1 MSKRILERELST
13 PFINSCEA
21 YFNSDPVNI
30 FKRNCINAVGSS
42 LLSTNSKR
50 LNEIS
55 YTFLN
60 SVKKKG
66 VKATNQ
72 GDSGRCWMFSGLNTL
87 RHLIINDLEISD
99 FEFSQ
104 VYLFFW
110 DKFERSN
117 SYLLWF
123 IEHPEDTI
131 GSKGYDYMVD
141 CYMSDGGYWNTF
153 ANLVN
158 KYGLLPKDSMK
169 ETYQSES
176 SGKMNQIIKERLESS
191 INTFLK
197 QGDKLTV
204 EDKHKLRESV
214 LKEIYC
220 TLVKFLGEPPKKFN
234 VIFENDK
241 CQDCDPIILCD
252 ESPKNMLTRVIG
264 NCDMNNDFVMLMN
277 CPTSD
282 MKFYKKY
289 RIKYSSNVY
298 GGSDCVFINLPINEL
313 SKYTMKSV
321 SKGFP
326 VWFAGDISHSFN
338 YQYSALDDKLDDK
351 DKLFGCVEKFGKGER
366 ISLRN
371 IQASHAMTITGFNVD
386 KKGVVTEWQ
395 VENSWGYQDSNTPGL
410 DGFLYMSS
418 SWFNKYVVEVV
429 VQKRYLSRTVMKIV
443 ESDDVIDLNPWD
455 SYTPSLLVGGKGR
468 GQAPNGYLK

>member
-1 MSKRILERELST
+1 MSKRIREEELST
-13 PFINSCEA
+13 PFIKSCEA

-72 GDSGRCWMFSGLNTL
+72 GDSGRCWMFSGLNIF

-123 IEHPEDTI
+123 IEHPEETI
-131 GSKGYDYMVD
+131 GSKAYDFMVD
-141 CYMSDGGYWNTF
+141 CYMSDGGYWSTF

-169 ETYQSES
+169 ETYHSES
-176 SGKMNQIIKERLESS
+176 SGKINQIIKERLEST

-197 QGDKLTV
+197 QSGKLTV
-204 EDKHKLRESV
+204 EDKHKIRESV

-220 TLVKFLGEPPKKFN
+220 TLVKFLGEPPK
-234 VIFENDK
+234 
-241 CQDCDPIILCD
+241 
-252 ESPKNMLTRVIG
+252 
-264 NCDMNNDFVMLMN
+264 
-277 CPTSD
+277 
-282 MKFYKKY
+282 
-289 RIKYSSNVY
+289 
-298 GGSDCVFINLPINEL
+298 
-313 SKYTMKSV
+313 
-321 SKGFP
+321 
-326 VWFAGDISHSFN
+326 SFN
-338 YQYSALDDKLDDK
+338 FICEQYIKS
-351 DKLFGCVEKFGKGER
+351 
-366 ISLRN
+366 
-371 IQASHAMTITGFNVD
+371 
-386 KKGVVTEWQ
+386 
-395 VENSWGYQDSNTPGL
+395 
-410 DGFLYMSS
+410 
-418 SWFNKYVVEVV
+418 
-429 VQKRYLSRTVMKIV
+429 
-443 ESDDVIDLNPWD
+443 
-455 SYTPSLLVGGKGR
+455 
-468 GQAPNGYLK
+468 